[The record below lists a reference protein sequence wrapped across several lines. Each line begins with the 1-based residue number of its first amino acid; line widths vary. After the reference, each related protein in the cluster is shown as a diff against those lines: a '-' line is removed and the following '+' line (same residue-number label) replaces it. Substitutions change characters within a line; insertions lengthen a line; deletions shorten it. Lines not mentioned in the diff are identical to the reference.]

1 MKIINK
7 TGFTLNY
14 VVVPSSTSLS
24 DAGKYGYI
32 VASGTVN
39 ANSTSSFS
47 PNAGTNCGVY
57 IGRQVASQDSTISV
71 SFEET

>member
-24 DAGKYGYI
+24 DAAKDGYI
-32 VASGTVN
+32 VASGSVN
-39 ANSTSSFS
+39 ANSTSNFS
-47 PNAGTNCGVY
+47 ASAGTNCGVWV
-57 IGRQVASQDSTISV
+57 GRQVASQDSTISV